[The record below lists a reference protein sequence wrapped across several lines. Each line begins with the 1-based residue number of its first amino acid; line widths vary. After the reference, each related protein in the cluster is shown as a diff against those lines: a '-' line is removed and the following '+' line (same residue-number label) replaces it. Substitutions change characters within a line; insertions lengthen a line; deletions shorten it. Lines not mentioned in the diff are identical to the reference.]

1 MDVPGLSI
9 VSGVV
14 ASVTDLIPDVSVLDL
29 FRYAVGITVTVSG
42 VIVIIV
48 GAWTGVADIAGLI
61 MVAAGLA
68 IIGFQGIA
76 KSIGNLIPG

>member
-1 MDVPGLSI
+1 MDVPGLSA

-14 ASVTDLIPDVSVLDL
+14 ESVTDLIPDVSVLDL
-29 FRYAVGITVTVSG
+29 FRYAVGITVTVCG

-48 GAWTGVADIAGLI
+48 GVWTGIADIAGLI

-76 KSIGNLIPG
+76 KSIGNLLPG